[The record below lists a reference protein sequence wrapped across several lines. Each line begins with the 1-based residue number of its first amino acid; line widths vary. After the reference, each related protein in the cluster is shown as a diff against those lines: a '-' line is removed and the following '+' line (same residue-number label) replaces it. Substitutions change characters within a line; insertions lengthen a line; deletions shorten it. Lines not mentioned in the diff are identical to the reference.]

1 MRDIKINKINIK
13 IGNMVNKT
21 ERLEYLDALRG
32 FAMLLVVFVHVE
44 IFGFFEFSHTT
55 FLGKLFSAIHL
66 PTFFFIS
73 GFCIYRP
80 NAVYGVSHL
89 YKDILRLILPAFI
102 VGIIY
107 TYLVI
112 HQDVLYFLSNTMKA
126 GYWFTISLFEIL
138 LIYRIVYCISKNR
151 DRVFVALLVLLAVF
165 LYLIKL
171 PLKVIPQAEL
181 IGNYLCLHQT
191 CNYFLYFVIGI
202 LCSKYKGLVTRY
214 LSNKLI
220 SSFVLLVFGVISYL
234 MFSYFSL
241 VELSGVTGKIIET
254 LGETLIG
261 MSGVLLLYMLFFHNK
276 SIFNNGNLLGKS
288 LIIIGN
294 NTLAIYLL
302 HYFLLPNLP
311 MVGDFFKNY
320 PNILCE
326 LILGLIISY
335 IVIIVSIIVA
345 RLIRISPIIGR
356 ALLGDK

>member
-1 MRDIKINKINIK
+1 MRGIKTNKINIK
-13 IGNMVNKT
+13 IGHMVNKT

-73 GFCIYRP
+73 GFCMYRP

-89 YKDILRLILPAFI
+89 YKDILRLILPACI

-112 HQDVLYFLSNTMKA
+112 HQDILYFLSNTMKA

-151 DRVFVALLVLLAVF
+151 DRVFVALLVLIAVF

-202 LCSKYKGLVTRY
+202 LCSKYKELLSRF
-214 LSNKLI
+214 LSNKLVP
-220 SSFVLLVFGVISYL
+220 SFVLIVFGAISYL
-234 MFSYFSL
+234 MFSNFSL

-254 LGETLIG
+254 LGETLVG

-276 SIFNNGNLLGKS
+276 SIFNNDNLFGKS

-326 LILGLIISY
+326 LILGLILSY
-335 IVIIVSIIVA
+335 IVIVICLVIMKLV
-345 RLIRISPIIGR
+345 RISPVMGKV
-356 ALLGDK
+356 LLGDK